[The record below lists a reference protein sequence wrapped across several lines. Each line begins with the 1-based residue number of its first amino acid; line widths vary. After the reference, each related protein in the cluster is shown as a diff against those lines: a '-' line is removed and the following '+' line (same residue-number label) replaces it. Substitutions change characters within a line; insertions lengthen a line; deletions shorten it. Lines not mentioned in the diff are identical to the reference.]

1 MPELPE
7 VEIIKRRLEE
17 ILPNK
22 VIDQVTVLRKKSFQG
37 NISQVLNKKFLKIS
51 RRAKLLRIHLS
62 DNLNLLI
69 HLKMTGQLIYQ
80 DDEIRLGGGHPTADW
95 VNTLPSS
102 HTRIIFKFSD
112 GSHLFFN
119 DMRVFGWIRVL
130 TDSQVEI
137 EFAKLGPD
145 ANDRLFTAEYL
156 KNWIHSRRIPIKQ
169 AIMLNEVVTGIGNIY
184 AAEALFQ
191 AGIDP
196 RRPAN
201 SLNMNELKKLVINIK
216 KVLDEGIKHKGTTFD
231 GKYVDLSG
239 MSGEHQHYLKVYGR
253 TGEECVS
260 CGSKLS
266 SVKIAGRGTVFC
278 EKCQN

>member
-7 VEIIKRRLEE
+7 VETIKRRLEE
-17 ILPNK
+17 ILPSK
-22 VIDQVTVLRKKSFQG
+22 VINQVTVLREKSFQG
-37 NISQVLNKKFLKIS
+37 NISQVLNKKVLKIS
-51 RRAKLLRIHLS
+51 RRAKLLRIHLN

-80 DDEIRLGGGHPTADW
+80 DDEIRLGGGHPTSDW

-130 TDSQVEI
+130 TDSLIEK
-137 EFAKLGPD
+137 EFAKFGPD
-145 ANDRLFTAEYL
+145 ANDDLFTASYL
-156 KNWIHSRRIPIKQ
+156 KEQILSRTIPIKQ
-169 AIMLNEVVTGIGNIY
+169 AIMLNEIAGGVGNIY
-184 AAEALFQ
+184 AAEALFL

-201 SLNMNELKKLVINIK
+201 SLNMHELKRLVMNIK
-216 KVLDEGIKHKGTTFD
+216 IVLDEGIKHNGTTFD

-239 MSGEHQHYLKVYGR
+239 MSGKHQYHLSVYGR
-253 TGEECVS
+253 AGEVCKN
-260 CGSKLS
+260 CGCKLS